1 MWPRGAMDNASAY
14 GAEDCRFPMPSYHFE
29 AARGPV
35 ILANLPLKNVFQ
47 AAMSM
52 PAIGV
57 LMAFVIGYSVDTGLL
72 YDYYWGCRTV
82 YLPSVSRLLNLP
94 LERILWNLLSLS
106 SVPLQLMIVLRQYIL
121 TFSTSNKL
129 QFLRVV
135 MVISSVFQSLFLT
148 LLATVGERESGEFH
162 VAFFSGFAVSTIINY
177 TVFTILMRFTA
188 KDENP
193 KHGRRRVTVLLGLVI
208 TLPTIFIAFI
218 LHNVFCVKAA
228 YEAFAIFEYLTIILI
243 YAFHVSNFYLYS
255 DPSLKILVCLKNGK
269 TAAVRI

>member
-1 MWPRGAMDNASAY
+1 
-14 GAEDCRFPMPSYHFE
+14 MPSFRFE

-35 ILANLPLKNVFQ
+35 ILGSFQLKHVFQ
-47 AAMSM
+47 AAMTM
-52 PAIGV
+52 PAVGV
-57 LMAFVIGYSVDTGLL
+57 VMAFVIGYSIHASWM

-106 SVPLQLMIVLRQYIL
+106 SVPLQLFVVLRQYIL

-129 QFLRVV
+129 QFLRIGL
-135 MVISSVFQSLFLT
+135 VISSVFQSLFLT
-148 LLATVGERESGEFH
+148 LLATVGERESGDFH
-162 VAFFSGFAVSTIINY
+162 VAFFSGFAVSTIFNY
-177 TVFTILMRFTA
+177 SAFTILMKFTVRN
-188 KDENP
+188 ENP

-218 LHNVFCVKAA
+218 LHNVFCVQGA

-243 YAFHVSNFYLYS
+243 YAFHVSNFYLFS
-255 DPSLKILVCLKNGK
+255 DPSYKILICQRNGK
-269 TAAVRI
+269 TSAVRI